1 MSLNINELTPAIAQ
15 GKRFYL
21 RDKGQIIHKYDS
33 YDESLQNITVTQD
46 LLMEDNNIPYVLPE
60 FWYYI
65 KNCPDYIVVTDIA
78 LFNTKVADINK
89 RLFMEASSQ
98 TSGSDIVIVL
108 NIKHNSYK
116 HVAQAYDLTSVAGL
130 DNVTQDI
137 PQGVETDINAENIP
151 VHINGF
157 DNVTVSFVNGKGSFV
172 LNGNNV
178 TSTQLNGYVTLDN
191 YGTFNF
197 NLYNITLTNSVINSQ
212 KMAEIRE
219 ERNNRLSVC
228 DPLVIRHITQQVI
241 NSTTLSEEQFT
252 DLCTYM
258 QALRDVPENISDLDN
273 VEWPEIPQSL
283 VNVL

>member
-1 MSLNINELTPAIAQ
+1 MTISLDELNAETAE

-21 RDKGQIIHKYDS
+21 RDKGQIIYKYDF
-33 YDESLQNITVTQD
+33 YDSALQNITVNQD
-46 LLMEDNNIPYVLPE
+46 LLMEDNSVPYALPE
-60 FWYYI
+60 YWYYLN
-65 KNCPDYIVVTDIA
+65 NCPDYIVVTDIS
-78 LFNTKVADINK
+78 LFNTKESDIGK
-89 RLFMEASSQ
+89 RLFMSASSQ
-98 TSGSDIVIVL
+98 TSGSDIVITL
-108 NIKHNSYK
+108 DIKHNDYK
-116 HVAQAYDLTSVAGL
+116 HITQAYDLTSVADLEG
-130 DNVTQDI
+130 VTHDI
-137 PQGVETDINAENIP
+137 ANGTELSVNAENIP

-258 QALRDVPENISDLDN
+258 QELRDVPENISDVDN